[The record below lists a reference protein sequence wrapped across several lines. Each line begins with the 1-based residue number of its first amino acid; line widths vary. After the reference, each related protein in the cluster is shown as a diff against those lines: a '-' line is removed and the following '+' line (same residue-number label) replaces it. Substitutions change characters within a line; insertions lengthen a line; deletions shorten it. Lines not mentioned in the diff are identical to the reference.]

1 MSEFTGPT
9 LGSVVITL
17 NTDAAGLQFL
27 IDEAYG
33 LRYSSHDK
41 GPINRSRAG
50 DLGMATPM
58 VVQFEGLIPHESAP

>member
-1 MSEFTGPT
+1 MTRREESIKDLLIRPMSEFTGPT

-33 LRYSSHDK
+33 LRYFSHDK
-41 GPINRSRAG
+41 PTVPGEDVDG
-50 DLGMATPM
+50 
-58 VVQFEGLIPHESAP
+58 VQ